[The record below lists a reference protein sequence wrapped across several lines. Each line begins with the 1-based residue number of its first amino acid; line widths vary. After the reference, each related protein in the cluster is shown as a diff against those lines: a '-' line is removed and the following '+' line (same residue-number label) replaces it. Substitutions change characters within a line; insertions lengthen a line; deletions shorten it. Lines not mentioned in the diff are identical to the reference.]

1 MSGAAATDASLDPLI
16 DHLRARLGLAISAER
31 TAPLQDAIRRAMC
44 ACGVRDPV
52 DFLPLL
58 QTDNGVFDAIVAEV
72 TVGETYFFR
81 DPNLFGLVRKL
92 ILPEILRSR
101 TADAPIRIWS
111 AGCATGEEAYT
122 LAILMEEERLEA
134 RARILATDVS
144 RQALRRARAGLY
156 SRWSLRSDT
165 GQLAKRYFTSEG
177 DRLRLAD
184 RFRERVSFK
193 FLNLATEFTT
203 PSSAPPPSDLILC
216 RNVLIYL
223 DPVTIRQVARRLFDS
238 LADGGWLLTGPSD
251 PPLWNHAPFRT
262 MITSSGVL
270 YRRENRTIVQ
280 QSTGQASRLRTPPP
294 SQPQPPAVERV
305 EAMPKAQAPRRAAPA
320 AAPKR
325 PQHVVKGC
333 TGLQEIRALADRGEL
348 AAAEEA
354 LLELLA
360 RDALSVEARHL
371 LAVLHL
377 AAGRTADAIGS
388 LRRLIY
394 LDPNVPA
401 AHLMLGALLERQ
413 GDLAGARR
421 AFEVAFATSA
431 ERPPHESTPLSGE
444 TAGALA
450 LTAKRRIDQVIASP
464 GVDR

>member
-1 MSGAAATDASLDPLI
+1 MSGEPVTGSEFDGLI
-16 DHLRARLGLAISAER
+16 DHLRARLGLAIPFGR
-31 TAPLQDAIRRAMC
+31 TAALEAAIQRAMRI
-44 ACGVRDPV
+44 CGVTDPV
-52 DFLPLL
+52 EFLPIL
-58 QTDNGVFDAIVAEV
+58 QTDNSVFDTIVAEV

-81 DPNLFGLVRKL
+81 DPNLFELVRKL
-92 ILPEILRSR
+92 ILPEILRCR
-101 TADAPIRIWS
+101 PAGAPIHIWS

-144 RQALRRARAGLY
+144 RQALRTARAGVF
-156 SRWSLRSDT
+156 SRWSLRTDT
-165 GQLAKRYFTSEG
+165 GRLAERYFIPEG

-184 RFRERVSFK
+184 RFRTRVSFK
-193 FLNLATEFTT
+193 FLNLATEFATAG
-203 PSSAPPPSDLILC
+203 SAPSPFDLILC

-223 DPVTIRQVARRLFDS
+223 DPETIRQVARRLFDS
-238 LADGGWLLTGPSD
+238 LANGGWLLTGPSD
-251 PPLWNHAPFRT
+251 PPLWNHAPFKT
-262 MITSSGVL
+262 IITSSGVL
-270 YRRENRTIVQ
+270 YRREGRAT
-280 QSTGQASRLRTPPP
+280 SLPSGCKTPHSRPSPALRLPD
-294 SQPQPPAVERV
+294 A
-305 EAMPKAQAPRRAAPA
+305 APKAQAPPRAAPA
-320 AAPKR
+320 VPPR
-325 PQHVVKGC
+325 RTQRVMKG
-333 TGLQEIRALADRGEL
+333 GAELREIRDLADRGEL
-348 AAAEEA
+348 AAAESA
-354 LLELLA
+354 LLALLA

-421 AFEVAFATSA
+421 AFEVALATSA
-431 ERPPHESTPLSGE
+431 ERPSDETTPLSVE

-450 LTAKRRIDQVIASP
+450 RAAKRRIDQVLASP
-464 GVDR
+464 GVNR

>member
-1 MSGAAATDASLDPLI
+1 MSSAAATDDRLARVI
-16 DHLRARLGLAISAER
+16 DHLRARLGLASPAGR
-31 TAPLQDAIRRAMC
+31 TATLENAIRRAMRT
-44 ACGVRDPV
+44 CGVTDPV
-52 DFLPLL
+52 AILPLL

-81 DPNLFGLVRKL
+81 DPDLFGLMRKL
-92 ILPEILRSR
+92 ILPEILRAR
-101 TADAPIRIWS
+101 PGGAPLQVWS

-122 LAILMEEERLEA
+122 LAILMEEEGLDA

-144 RQALRRARAGLY
+144 REALRRARAGVFG
-156 SRWSLRSDT
+156 RWSLRSDT
-165 GQLAKRYFTSEG
+165 GRIAERYFTSEG

-193 FLNLATEFTT
+193 FLNLAADFTT
-203 PSSAPPPSDLILC
+203 AKAAPPPMDLILC

-223 DPVTIRQVARRLFDS
+223 DPATIRQVARRLFDS

-251 PPLWNHAPFRT
+251 PPLWNHAPFKT
-262 MITSSGVL
+262 IITSSGVL
-270 YRRENRTIVQ
+270 YRRENQTMARE
-280 QSTGQASRLRTPPP
+280 SAGQAPARLRTPSP
-294 SQPQPPAVERV
+294 VERF
-305 EAMPKAQAPRRAAPA
+305 AATPKAQTSHRAEPA
-320 AAPKR
+320 ALPKR
-325 PQHVVKGC
+325 PPRVV
-333 TGLQEIRALADRGEL
+333 TARPGLQEIRALADRGQL
-348 AAAEEA
+348 QAAEEA

-360 RDALSVEARHL
+360 REALSVEARHL
-371 LAVLHL
+371 LAVLYL

-394 LDPNVPA
+394 LDPDVPA

-413 GDLAGARR
+413 GDLVGARR

-431 ERPPHESTPLSGE
+431 ERPSHETTPLSGE

-450 LTAKRRIDQVIASP
+450 RAAKRRIDQVVASA
-464 GVDR
+464 GGDG